1 MVFFLI
7 KRNILG
13 LVEHNK
19 VFFGYGDYYF
29 RLLYFLQRMNV
40 KIYEF
45 PIVYEKRKF
54 GESKTRFIKV
64 FINYTYEALKF
75 LYNEKN

>member
-1 MVFFLI
+1 
-7 KRNILG
+7 
-13 LVEHNK
+13 
-19 VFFGYGDYYF
+19 
-29 RLLYFLQRMNV
+29 MNV